1 MTGTTPVGSVAFGA
15 PGLPEFRSTRRIYLD
30 IFRRRIIVKFAL
42 TVILWAIVAF
52 ISLPLLWA
60 VLTSLKPDPE
70 TMHYPPTLLPAAA
83 TLNNYILLFQVLPFA
98 RYFLNTVLIA
108 GATSVAT
115 IVLST
120 LAAYAMARF
129 RNRVADFGGL
139 VGLVAYMLP
148 GILVVVPVFTVAHAL
163 NALDS
168 PVALTVLYIAYFVPF
183 GVWQLR
189 SYFAGLPRD
198 LEDASMVDGASRFEA
213 FYMVVLPQA
222 LPGII
227 ATGIFTFA
235 VAWNEYLFASLL
247 LYTPSNQTLSAGLAT
262 VLVGQLNLYSWG
274 ILMAGSTLMT
284 LPVLIVFMFVQR
296 QLVAGFSSGA
306 VKG

>member
-1 MTGTTPVGSVAFGA
+1 MTPREPAPVGGLGGAGVAS
-15 PGLPEFRSTRRIYLD
+15 LRTTRRVYAD
-30 IFRRRIIVKFAL
+30 ILRRPIIGRFLL

-52 ISLPLLWA
+52 VSLPLIWA

-70 TMHYPPTLLPAAA
+70 TMHYPPTLLPASP
-83 TLNNYILLFQVLPFA
+83 TLDNYVRLFQVLPFA
-98 RYFLNTVLIA
+98 QFFLNTVLIS
-108 GATSVAT
+108 GATALVT
-115 IVLST
+115 IALSS

-129 RNRVADFGGL
+129 RTRAGDIGGFI
-139 VGLVAYMLP
+139 GLAAYMLP
-148 GILVVVPVFTVAHAL
+148 GILVVVPVFTIAHSL

-168 PVALTVLYIAYFVPF
+168 PAALTVLYVAYFVPF

-198 LEDASMVDGASRFEA
+198 LEDAAMVDGGSRFEA
-213 FYMVVLPQA
+213 FYLVVLPQA

-247 LYTPSNQTLSAGLAT
+247 LYTPANQTLSAGLAT

-296 QLVAGFSSGA
+296 QLVAGSGGGA